1 MAKMSN
7 KQKAAKARKEVR
19 ELSGEHQGGMRRV
32 VGSVINTGMAY
43 GSTRA
48 VYEAQK
54 AGMWTEGGGPWD
66 VGLSALLQLVGD
78 IRLLG
83 GASDLAREV
92 GGGHTAGRLGG
103 MAVQHTLGI
112 RYVDG
117 SFVNAS
123 GEALPPKE

>member
-1 MAKMSN
+1 
-7 KQKAAKARKEVR
+7 
-19 ELSGEHQGGMRRV
+19 MRRV
-32 VGSVINTGMAY
+32 IGSVINSGIAY
-43 GSTRA
+43 SSTRG

-66 VGLSALLQLVGD
+66 VGLSAILQFVGD

-92 GGGHTAGRLGG
+92 GSGHTAGRLGG

-117 SFVNAS
+117 KFVNAAN
-123 GEALPPKE
+123 EALPPAPPKS

>member
-1 MAKMSN
+1 MAKMTN
-7 KQKAAKARKEVR
+7 KQKAAKARREVR
-19 ELSGEHQGGMRRV
+19 ELSGEHQGGLRRV
-32 VGSVINTGMAY
+32 VGGVISNGMAY

-66 VGLSALLQLVGD
+66 VGLSALLQFAGD

-83 GASDLAREV
+83 AASDMAREI
-92 GGGHTAGRLGG
+92 GGGHTGGRLGG

-112 RYVDG
+112 RYENG

>member
-1 MAKMSN
+1 MAKMTN
-7 KQKAAKARKEVR
+7 KQKVAKGRREVR
-19 ELSGEHQGGMRRV
+19 ELSAEHQGGLRRV
-32 VGSVINTGMAY
+32 VGSVINTGVAY

-66 VGLSALLQLVGD
+66 VAISSIMQFVGD

-103 MAVQHTLGI
+103 MACQHTLGI

-117 SFVNAS
+117 SFVNAG
-123 GEALPPKE
+123 GEALPAKE